1 MLPLIRSIFKALVT
15 AKQPSRRLTC
25 GIYLYPGIVVIALL
39 LSSCAGNSTEKSAVK
54 DELQTILLPKPSPVS
69 TAEFTR
75 IKNACTTWYDSVLKQ
90 KGFNGGIIVAKN
102 GNIVFERYCGT
113 GHLPGTDSINANTSL
128 HIASTSKTFTAMAV
142 LKLWQEG
149 KLSLDDEYSKY
160 FPAFNYP
167 GVTIRTLLN
176 HRSGLPNYI
185 YFMENLGWD
194 KTRLVTNEDVLDYL
208 VTRKAELENITPP
221 DTHFSYS
228 NTNYALLALLVE
240 KIVGIKFPEYLQRVF
255 FKPLQM
261 KNTFMFSH
269 EDSNKVKPSY
279 DWKGRLMS
287 FGFLDEVYGDK
298 NIYST
303 PRDLLTWDRA
313 LTSGLIFTPA
323 TLEQAYA
330 PYSNEKPGIKNYGL
344 GWRMNIFPDGK
355 KIIYHNGWWH
365 GSNSTF
371 VRLLQD
377 SATIILIGNRFTR
390 AIYHAKILA
399 NIFGEYYGTVDE
411 EETDAAR
418 STDNLD
424 ALKADTMHAA
434 LPKLPVKKDSL
445 KKNTAKENKL
455 LRQSNTPK
463 NKKQ

>member
-1 MLPLIRSIFKALVT
+1 MLPSIRSIFRAAT
-15 AKQPSRRLTC
+15 AAKPPSRRIMG
-25 GIYLYPGIVVIALL
+25 GISTYPGIVVIALL
-39 LSSCAGNSTEKSAVK
+39 LSSCSGNSTEKSVAK
-54 DELQTILLPKPSPVS
+54 DDLPLITLPTPSPVS
-69 TAEFTR
+69 DAEFTR
-75 IKNACTTWYDSVLKQ
+75 IKNACTAWYDSVLRQ
-90 KGFNGGIIVAKN
+90 KGFNGGIIVAKK
-102 GNIVFERYCGT
+102 GNIVFERYSGT
-113 GHLPGTDSINANTSL
+113 GHLPGTDSINENTPL

-142 LKLWQEG
+142 LKLWQDG

-194 KTRLVTNEDVLDYL
+194 KTRMVMNKDVLDYL
-208 VTRKAELENITPP
+208 ITRKAELENIAPP

-240 KIVGIKFPEYLQRVF
+240 KIVSTKFPEYIRKIF

-261 KNTFMFSH
+261 NNTFIYGPG
-269 EDSNKVKPSY
+269 DSNKVKPSY

-287 FGFLDEVYGDK
+287 FGFLDDVYGDK
-298 NIYST
+298 NVYTT

-313 LTSGLIFTPA
+313 LASGIIFTPA
-323 TLEQAYA
+323 TLDQAYT

-365 GSNSTF
+365 GSNATF

-377 SATIILIGNRFTR
+377 SATIIVIGNKFTR

-399 NIFGEYYGTVDE
+399 NIFGDYYGAVDE
-411 EETDAAR
+411 EETDVAK
-418 STDNLD
+418 STDNPD
-424 ALKADTMHAA
+424 ALKTDTMPAT
-434 LPKLPVKKDSL
+434 LTQLPVKKDSL

-455 LRQSNTPK
+455 SGQHYAPK